1 MSPTGSATTVMGG
14 PGDDQAAILAD
25 RLGRRYGDV
34 TAVESVSLAIRPGE
48 FFALLGPNGAGKT
61 TTLHMLTTMVRPTS
75 GTASV
80 FGFDVVRQP
89 HEVRRLLGM
98 VFQDPALDDRLT
110 ARENLEIHAV
120 LYGIGRKEREQVIE
134 RALEWAALT
143 EARDRRVRSFSGGMK
158 RRLELARALTH
169 SPKVL
174 FLDEPTIG
182 LDPQGRRNLWEHI
195 DALREGGM
203 TVLMTTH
210 NLPEAE
216 ACDRVGIMDA
226 GRLVAVGT
234 PRELV
239 ARHGGGADG
248 DEAGDGG
255 AEPGAVDRG
264 GADRRAPEPAPRGAD
279 LEDVLIALTGKQL
292 RDEQATARD
301 RLVSFAKRG
310 GEHTR

>member
-1 MSPTGSATTVMGG
+1 
-14 PGDDQAAILAD
+14 
-25 RLGRRYGDV
+25 
-34 TAVESVSLAIRPGE
+34 
-48 FFALLGPNGAGKT
+48 
-61 TTLHMLTTMVRPTS
+61 
-75 GTASV
+75 
-80 FGFDVVRQP
+80 
-89 HEVRRLLGM
+89 
-98 VFQDPALDDRLT
+98 
-110 ARENLEIHAV
+110 
-120 LYGIGRKEREQVIE
+120 
-134 RALEWAALT
+134 
-143 EARDRRVRSFSGGMK
+143 
-158 RRLELARALTH
+158 
-169 SPKVL
+169 
-174 FLDEPTIG
+174 
-182 LDPQGRRNLWEHI
+182 
-195 DALREGGM
+195 M

-279 LEDVLIALTGKQL
+279 LEDVFIALTGKQL